1 MAADTPFS
9 DSTTTTGQ
17 LKHLVQQFVDER
29 DWGKYHNSKD
39 VALAINVEAGE
50 LLELFEWVREHELP
64 ALEQDAEKRR
74 HIGEEM
80 ADIIILCLNLANVL
94 GFDVAETV
102 GLKLEKNRRK
112 YPADQVRGN
121 YRKYTELRAQ
131 TKAPDESSG
140 AHSA

>member
-1 MAADTPFS
+1 MPADAPLS
-9 DSTTTTGQ
+9 DSSTTTGE
-17 LKHLVQQFVDER
+17 LKRLIQQFVDDR

-39 VALAINVEAGE
+39 VAIAINVEAGE
-50 LLELFEWVREHELP
+50 LLELFEWVRERDLA
-64 ALEQDAEKRR
+64 ALELDTEKRR

-94 GFDVAETV
+94 GFDAAETV
-102 GLKLEKNRRK
+102 GAKLEKNRRK

-131 TKAPDESSG
+131 NKAPDEPSG
-140 AHSA
+140 ASPV

>member
-1 MAADTPFS
+1 MAGDTPLS
-9 DSTTTTGQ
+9 DGTTTTGL
-17 LKHLVQQFVDER
+17 LKRLVRQFVDER

-74 HIGEEM
+74 HIGDEM

-131 TKAPDESSG
+131 QKAPDDSSG